1 MCIVGH
7 VYNFL
12 LNYLV
17 KSSPT
22 ALLVQKKVK
31 KLLRTYVR
39 TRRNWLYLHISI
51 NIAVEYLLIYIFEFL
66 KALQFNLCINTQTGW
81 TRETDSVLI
90 VVSSTGLSFY
100 GGCNAYNGRISSRNS
115 SRNIL
120 LTTRKVSLL
129 IQMRLKAIAHFNFWP
144 TLPKLTLPDIRE
156 IDFRISVLVSLRRW
170 LWWINWQWKELE
182 LGLANGASYWVF
194 VMGWFCCW
202 WTEAGYITEPINK
215 DLFEIAISFIWI

>member
-66 KALQFNLCINTQTGW
+66 KALQFNLCINTQTG
-81 TRETDSVLI
+81 
-90 VVSSTGLSFY
+90 
-100 GGCNAYNGRISSRNS
+100 
-115 SRNIL
+115 
-120 LTTRKVSLL
+120 
-129 IQMRLKAIAHFNFWP
+129 
-144 TLPKLTLPDIRE
+144 
-156 IDFRISVLVSLRRW
+156 
-170 LWWINWQWKELE
+170 
-182 LGLANGASYWVF
+182 
-194 VMGWFCCW
+194 
-202 WTEAGYITEPINK
+202 
-215 DLFEIAISFIWI
+215 